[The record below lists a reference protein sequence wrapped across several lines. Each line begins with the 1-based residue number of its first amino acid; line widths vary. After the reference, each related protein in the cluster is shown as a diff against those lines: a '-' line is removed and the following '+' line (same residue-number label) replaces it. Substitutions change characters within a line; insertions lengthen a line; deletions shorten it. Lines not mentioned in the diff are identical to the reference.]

1 MSRFFKDYKK
11 YNKFIMYSA
20 KSGLKSEVAGS
31 RLGWIWWVLEPV
43 LFMLVYWFIAEL
55 VFGSKTD
62 YFPVYVFVGISLW
75 NFFNKITLNSV
86 KILNTNKG
94 IVSKVYLP
102 KWTFIM
108 VEMFTAIFRLAICF
122 VITIIMMIVY
132 RVPISFN
139 VLWMIPVMI
148 TMCLLTFGSSCLY
161 AHFGVFVEDL
171 KTLMNVVMRVVF
183 YMSGVFYTL
192 VPMGA
197 GDTTK
202 VPENLGNIMVRANP
216 IAFIMNSVRRCLV
229 YSLPVDYLVLG
240 IWFVIGLLLT
250 FLGIRTIYKYEN
262 SYVKVM

>member
-1 MSRFFKDYKK
+1 
-11 YNKFIMYSA
+11 
-20 KSGLKSEVAGS
+20 
-31 RLGWIWWVLEPV
+31 
-43 LFMLVYWFIAEL
+43 
-55 VFGSKTD
+55 
-62 YFPVYVFVGISLW
+62 
-75 NFFNKITLNSV
+75 
-86 KILNTNKG
+86 
-94 IVSKVYLP
+94 
-102 KWTFIM
+102 M

-139 VLWMIPVMI
+139 VLWLIPVMI

-240 IWFVIGLLLT
+240 IWFVIGLGLT
-250 FLGIRTIYKYEN
+250 ILGIRTIYKYEN